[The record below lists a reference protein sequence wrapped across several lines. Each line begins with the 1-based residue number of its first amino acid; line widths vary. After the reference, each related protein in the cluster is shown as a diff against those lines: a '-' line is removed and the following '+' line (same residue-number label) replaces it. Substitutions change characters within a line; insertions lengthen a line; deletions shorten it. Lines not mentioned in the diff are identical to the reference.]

1 MPALSLP
8 LYTGIL
14 MYCIYGLWQ
23 LPSSDKSKCDTHS
36 RTATVSPVP
45 FPGQH
50 PLPPPAGTR
59 YPRRPLA
66 PCWPHCGATRH
77 PTRHLGASLF
87 SSSPPRLHPPIR
99 WVIVISG
106 RCTPHANPVTIVSL
120 YFVRKL
126 LSRHQVI
133 QYTRFCSYIFQI
145 VCAFSTPVSYSS

>member
-45 FPGQH
+45 SPGRH
-50 PLPPPAGTR
+50 PLPLPRPAPVTF
-59 YPRRPLA
+59 PRRPLA

-126 LSRHQVI
+126 LSHYQVI
-133 QYTRFCSYIFQI
+133 QYTRFALTYFK
-145 VCAFSTPVSYSS
+145 